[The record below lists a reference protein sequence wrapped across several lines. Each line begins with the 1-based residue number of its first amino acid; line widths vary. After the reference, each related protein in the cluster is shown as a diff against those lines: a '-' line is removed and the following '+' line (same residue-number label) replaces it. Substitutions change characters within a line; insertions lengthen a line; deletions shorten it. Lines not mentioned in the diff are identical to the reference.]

1 MVKLTVDFDDNAKVW
16 FVKTSDLF
24 GVHAEGKTLEE
35 LCGKLPAIVSDII
48 EVNRNQTSAR
58 KADTLYCSFCGK
70 SQYEVQQLIAGP
82 GSFICAE
89 CVDLCSEIVEKKR
102 GNPDPAAKRARE
114 IKLDELV
121 KLRGDLAVL
130 HAEVARL
137 HAGLARIEQKINDPP
152 FWLTEEGST
161 LSTPPSSPEETDP
174 V

>member
-1 MVKLTVDFDDNAKVW
+1 MFENGHG
-16 FVKTSDLF
+16 KTDRRFRRQRQGLVRQNQRSVRRSRR
-24 GVHAEGKTLEE
+24 GGKTLEE

-89 CVDLCSEIVEKKR
+89 CVDLCSEIVETKR

-114 IKLDELV
+114 IKP
-121 KLRGDLAVL
+121 K
-130 HAEVARL
+130 
-137 HAGLARIEQKINDPP
+137 N
-152 FWLTEEGST
+152 S
-161 LSTPPSSPEETDP
+161 
-174 V
+174 